1 MKKLKTGDIYRE
13 FKSRDEDTI
22 VRRLNLR
29 MYTKDAKIKYTVCQ
43 SKWLIDFDDLLNS
56 LNPKGYT
63 ETKKLPRIRT
73 KIGAQKEWN
82 AEHRRKIK
90 HHIIDCICDS
100 GKVFVFKHGRTNI
113 INYDELEQ
121 ELIKILK
128 ERGQY

>member
-29 MYTKDAKIKYTVCQ
+29 MYTKDAKIKHTICQ

-63 ETKKLPRIRT
+63 ETKELPRIRT

-82 AEHRRKIK
+82 AVHRRKIK
-90 HHIIDCICDS
+90 HYIIDCICDS

-128 ERGQY
+128 ERGKY